1 MFLDQFEEMESI
13 CIQCHDGP
21 DADTIGAGFALYDY
35 FEKKGKRVSLIYSGM
50 HKITKP
56 SLQIMVN
63 ELEIPLV
70 YVSEAPECELLL
82 TVDCQYRGGNVT
94 VFPAEKI
101 GVVDHH
107 PRCIPE
113 PDFCYIRS
121 DYGSCCTVVWELLK
135 EKGYDANANIHVAT
149 ALYYGLYSDTGQ
161 FSEIYSVQDKTMR
174 DELKIDREVMDE
186 MVTSNLSR
194 RELCIAGEALRDHFY
209 NGEYRYA
216 LVSTEPCDPNLL
228 GVICDLVNQVATIDA
243 CVVYNE
249 TATGYKLSVR
259 CAKQVGASR
268 LADALTKD
276 IGTGGGH
283 ANKAGGMIMKKLIQ
297 SHYGK
302 MDIADILNRRMQD
315 YMREHMR

>member
-1 MFLDQFEEMESI
+1 MGEMMNGKKIAKE
-13 CIQCHDGP
+13 
-21 DADTIGAGFALYDY
+21 TR
-35 FEKKGKRVSLIYSGM
+35 EKL
-50 HKITKP
+50 KIKCD
-56 SLQIMVN
+56 
-63 ELEIPLV
+63 E
-70 YVSEAPECELLL
+70 
-82 TVDCQYRGGNVT
+82 
-94 VFPAEKI
+94 
-101 GVVDHH
+101 
-107 PRCIPE
+107 
-113 PDFCYIRS
+113 
-121 DYGSCCTVVWELLK
+121 LK

-161 FSEIYSVQDKTMR
+161 FSEIYSAQDKTMR

-194 RELCIAGEALRDHFY
+194 RELCIAGEALRDHIY

>member
-1 MFLDQFEEMESI
+1 
-13 CIQCHDGP
+13 
-21 DADTIGAGFALYDY
+21 
-35 FEKKGKRVSLIYSGM
+35 
-50 HKITKP
+50 
-56 SLQIMVN
+56 
-63 ELEIPLV
+63 
-70 YVSEAPECELLL
+70 
-82 TVDCQYRGGNVT
+82 
-94 VFPAEKI
+94 
-101 GVVDHH
+101 
-107 PRCIPE
+107 
-113 PDFCYIRS
+113 
-121 DYGSCCTVVWELLK
+121 
-135 EKGYDANANIHVAT
+135 
-149 ALYYGLYSDTGQ
+149 
-161 FSEIYSVQDKTMR
+161 MR

-194 RELCIAGEALRDHFY
+194 RELCIAGEALRDHIY

-216 LVSTEPCDPNLL
+216 LVFTEPCDPNLL